1 MQRLAAPVFV
11 IAVLV
16 CSAGVLHMASTPSY
30 VESGPSSGLNF
41 RFRNSP
47 TSRKYLIET
56 MGGGVA
62 IFDYDNDGW
71 PDVFFVNGASLKD
84 PQPDGQP
91 LDKSAPE
98 FWNRLFR
105 NNHDG
110 TFTDVTAKSGL
121 QGSGYGMGVATGD
134 YDNDG
139 FTDLLVTTYGG
150 AILYHNNGDGTFT
163 DVTAGAHIQTS
174 GWTTGAGFLDYNRD
188 GCLDLFVARYLDWDF
203 EKGGIFCGVQG
214 PGGRAYCHP
223 DEFKPVSSYLFRNNC
238 DGTFTDVS
246 AASSVAAVKGKSLGV
261 AFGDYN
267 GDGWLDIYVAND
279 SAPQMLF
286 RNNGNGTFTDVALTA
301 GVAYTEDGKTFS
313 GMGTIFA
320 DLDNNGLPDILTTAL
335 PYEYY
340 ALFHNLG
347 DGQFNYSS
355 VSTGLAK
362 VTRPYGGWG
371 IQAFDFD
378 NDGVK
383 EVFVANAHVM
393 DNIEV
398 TQPHLHTLEPPVLL
412 KYAEKKFVDISANA
426 GDVFKSAWAARGAAF
441 GDLDNDGDIDIVVS
455 DLHVPAHFLR
465 NEGGNRNHWI
475 ALDLRGTKS
484 NRDAIGAQLRL
495 TSGQGKVQYAMVS
508 TAGSYLS
515 ASDRRVHFG
524 LGQEQSIREIQI
536 KWPSGIEQRV
546 AGPKPDQILKITEMA
561 QVASGPPA
569 AAQYLKSEAQQKFEM
584 GLSLAKQGRN
594 VEALTAFR
602 DAVRL
607 NPDLTEAHF
616 SLGVLLARQGKQG
629 YAEAMQHFLEVLRL
643 NPRDV
648 DALINV
654 SNLLEAEGD
663 FKAAVTAMQKAVG
676 LAAEKTDP
684 YVLLG
689 EKQDNAGQF
698 PDAVDSFREALKS
711 GRLLPRAHF
720 GLGRALRHLRRFD
733 EATPEFQ
740 TYVRL
745 NPTDPLAHFE
755 LGAVESEQGQF
766 TEAITQLQEAVR
778 LQPGMVEAY
787 LELGRVYRSLNRT
800 EDSKAAYRKAVELK
814 SDQVSALYGL
824 ARSPQDQREAADLF
838 AKIRQLQARSAE
850 SGKADDSNSAGIR
863 LMAEGRLDEAL
874 AAFRRALQDNPSF
887 ALAAYNI
894 GVVLAH
900 KGALQEAAE
909 AFRTAI
915 HLRPGLGAAHFAL
928 GLVLQAMGD
937 PAANEELRNARMLEE
952 LAAPRDAK
960 TGPPPP

>member
-11 IAVLV
+11 IAALA

-30 VESGPSSGLNF
+30 VGSGPSSGLNF
-41 RFRNSP
+41 HFRNSP

-56 MGGGVA
+56 MGGGLA

-84 PQPDGQP
+84 PQPDRQP

-139 FTDLLVTTYGG
+139 FTDLLVTNYGG
-150 AILYHNNGDGTFT
+150 AILYHNNGDGSFT
-163 DVTAGAHIQTS
+163 DVTAGAPIQTS

-246 AASSVAAVKGKSLGV
+246 AASGVGTVKGKALGV

-267 GDGWLDIYVAND
+267 GDGWIDIYVAND

-320 DLDNNGLPDILTTAL
+320 DLDNSGLPDILTTVL

-347 DGQFNYSS
+347 NGQFNYSS

-412 KYAEKKFVDISANA
+412 KYAEKKFVDISATA

-455 DLHVPAHFLR
+455 DLHAPAHFLR

-515 ASDRRVHFG
+515 ASERRVHFG

-536 KWPSGIEQRV
+536 KWPSGIEQLV

-561 QVASGPPA
+561 QVASGPSA
-569 AAQYLKSEAQQKFEM
+569 AAQYLKSEAQQEFEM

-607 NPDLTEAHF
+607 NPDLIEAHF
-616 SLGVLLARQGKQG
+616 SLGVLLARQGKAG

-643 NPRDV
+643 NPRDA

-663 FKAAVTAMQKAVG
+663 FTASVTTMQKAVG
-676 LAAEKTDP
+676 LATEKTEL
-684 YVLLG
+684 YVMLG
-689 EKQDNAGQF
+689 QKQDKAGQY
-698 PDAVDSFREALKS
+698 PDAVESFREALKS
-711 GRLLPRAHF
+711 GLPPPRARF
-720 GLGRALRHLRRFD
+720 GLGMALKHLRKFE
-733 EATPEFQ
+733 EAIPEFGAFLK
-740 TYVRL
+740 V
-745 NPTDPLAHFE
+745 NPDDPLAHFE
-755 LGAVESEQGQF
+755 LAAVESEQGQF
-766 TEAITQLQEAVR
+766 TEAVAQLQEAAR

-787 LELGRVYRSLNRT
+787 VELGRVYRILNRS

-838 AKIRQLQARSAE
+838 AKIRHLQARSGE
-850 SGKADDSNSAGIR
+850 SGKADDSNGAGVR

-915 HLRPGLGAAHFAL
+915 HLRPGLAAAHFAL
-928 GLVLQAMGD
+928 GLVLRAMGD
-937 PAANEELRNARMLEE
+937 PAADEELRNARMLDE
-952 LAAPRDAK
+952 LSGQQGEK
-960 TGPPPP
+960 TGPPPR